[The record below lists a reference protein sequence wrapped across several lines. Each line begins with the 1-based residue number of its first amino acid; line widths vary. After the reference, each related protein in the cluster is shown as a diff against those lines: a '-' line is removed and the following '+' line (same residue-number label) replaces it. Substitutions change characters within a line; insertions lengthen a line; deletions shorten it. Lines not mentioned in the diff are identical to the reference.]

1 MWGISCLLL
10 LTLGLVQGTT
20 GLDPLVDTP
29 QGLIRGLRADEGDY
43 SMFLGIPYAKVDENN
58 PFGASSP
65 HPKFDN
71 VFEAYDDSAVC
82 PQKEELSTTIIGTLD
97 CLNLNVFVPN
107 KASSKNKLPVVV
119 WIHGGRFRYGSGNR
133 DLYSPNFLI
142 RHDVILVTLNY
153 RLGPYGFMCLNTP
166 DVPGNQGLKDQYLGM
181 RWVKDNIAA
190 FGGDANK
197 ITIMGESAGAMS
209 IDFHLI
215 SKREKLFN
223 QAIIESGSVFH
234 PTVIEDADT
243 SKPLKIAEHLG
254 FHTDDLSQALA
265 FLKETDV
272 KLVIAATEELGLTFY
287 ICVEEEF
294 EDVES
299 MLLDHPI
306 NMDYPNAKRI
316 PILSGFNSHEQ
327 SYIFGNKNADYFKNL
342 NIFRELD
349 AVFNYD
355 EDFQEMED
363 LMRHFYI
370 GDEDITDAVRHSII
384 DFISDY
390 DFNFPGQKSI
400 QKYLESGAQDVY
412 QYLFAY
418 SGERNYLKNR
428 ENVTIQGAAHADE
441 LGYLFDLPIYKEQ
454 PSEADQRIIDQI
466 TTLWTNFAKY
476 GALIKETLF
485 FREPTPEV
493 SDLLPVQW
501 VPTTKDINNYLLID
515 TELKMEKRP
524 YSQRLA
530 FWELFYKVN
539 ENKIKGKRN
548 D

>member
-10 LTLGLVQGTT
+10 LTLGLVQGRTR
-20 GLDPLVDTP
+20 LDPLVDTP
-29 QGLIRGLRADEGDY
+29 QGLIRGQKADEGDY
-43 SMFLGIPYAKVDENN
+43 SMFLGIPYAKLDENN

-71 VFEAYDDSAVC
+71 VFEAYDDSAIC
-82 PQKEELSTTIIGTLD
+82 PQKEKFGNTIVGTLD

-107 KASSKNKLPVVV
+107 KASSKNKLPVLV
-119 WIHGGRFRYGSGNR
+119 WIHGGGFKSGSGNR
-133 DLYSPNFLI
+133 NSYGPNYLI

-166 DVPGNQGLKDQYLGM
+166 DVPGNQGLKDQFLGL

-223 QAIIESGSVFH
+223 QAIIQSGSVFH

-243 SKPLKIAEHLG
+243 SKPLKIAERLG
-254 FHTDDLSQALA
+254 FQTDDLSQALA
-265 FLKETDV
+265 FLKTTDV
-272 KLVIAATEELGLTFY
+272 KLVIAASEELGLSFY
-287 ICVEEEF
+287 ICVEKEF

-299 MLLDHPI
+299 ILSDHPI

-327 SYIFGNKNADYFKNL
+327 LAQFANKNADYFKNL
-342 NIFRELD
+342 KIFSELN
-349 AVFNYD
+349 VIFNYD

-370 GDEDITDAVRHSII
+370 GDEDITDAVRWSII
-384 DFISDY
+384 DFSSDY
-390 DFNFPGQKSI
+390 DFNYPIQKSI
-400 QKYLESGAQDVY
+400 QKYLENGGQDVY

-428 ENVTIQGAAHADE
+428 DNVTVGGAAHADE
-441 LGYLFDLPIYKEQ
+441 LGYLFDLSFYKEQ

-476 GALIKETLF
+476 G
-485 FREPTPEV
+485 EPTPEV

-501 VPTTKDINNYLLID
+501 VPTTKDINSYLLID

-524 YSQRLA
+524 YSRRLT
-530 FWELFYKVN
+530 FWELFYKAN

>member
-10 LTLGLVQGTT
+10 LTLGLVQGRTR
-20 GLDPLVDTP
+20 LDPLVDTP
-29 QGLIRGLRADEGDY
+29 QGLIRGLKVDEGDY

-82 PQKEELSTTIIGTLD
+82 PQKEQHGTAILGTLD

-107 KASSKNKLPVVV
+107 TASSKNKLPVLV
-119 WIHGGRFRYGSGNR
+119 WIHGGGFMYGFGNR
-133 DLYSPNFLI
+133 YLYGPKFLI

-166 DVPGNQGLKDQYLGM
+166 DVPGNQGLKDQFLGL
-181 RWVKDNIAA
+181 RWIKDNIAA

-197 ITIMGESAGAMS
+197 ITIMGESAGAAS
-209 IDFHLI
+209 VDFHLI
-215 SKREKLFN
+215 SKQEKLFN
-223 QAIIESGSVFH
+223 QAIMQSGGVFG
-234 PTVIEDADT
+234 PWVIGDADT
-243 SKPLKIAEHLG
+243 SKPLKIADHLG
-254 FHTDDLSQALA
+254 FHTEDLSQALA
-265 FLKETDV
+265 FLKNTDV
-272 KLVIAATEELGLTFY
+272 NLVTAASEELGLTFNV
-287 ICVEEEF
+287 CVEKEF
-294 EDVES
+294 EDIES
-299 MLLDHPI
+299 ILTDHPF
-306 NMDYPNAKRI
+306 NMDYPKAKRI

-327 SYIFGNKNADYFKNL
+327 VAQFASKNPEFFKNL
-342 NIFRELD
+342 KIFSELD
-349 AVFNYD
+349 AIFNYD

-370 GDEDITDAVRHSII
+370 GDEDITDAVLWSII
-384 DFISDY
+384 DFSSDY
-390 DFNFPGQKSI
+390 NFTFPVQMSI
-400 QKYLESGAQDVY
+400 QKYLENGAQDVY

-418 SGERNYLKNR
+418 SGKRNFVKNR
-428 ENVTIQGAAHADE
+428 ENVTVGGAAHADE
-441 LGYLFDLPIYKEQ
+441 IGYLFDLSFHEEQ

-466 TTLWTNFAKY
+466 TTLWTNFVKY
-476 GALIKETLF
+476 G
-485 FREPTPEV
+485 EPTPEV

-501 VPTTKDINNYLLID
+501 VPTTKDTNSYLVID

-524 YSQRLA
+524 FSQRLT

-539 ENKIKGKRN
+539 ENKLKGKRK

>member
-10 LTLGLVQGTT
+10 LTLGLVQGRTR
-20 GLDPLVDTP
+20 LDPLVDTQ

-82 PQKEELSTTIIGTLD
+82 PQKEEFTGTIIGTLD

-107 KASSKNKLPVVV
+107 TASSKNKLPVLV

-133 DLYSPNFLI
+133 YLYGPNFLI

-166 DVPGNQGLKDQYLGM
+166 DVPGNQGLKDQFLGL
-181 RWVKDNIAA
+181 RWIKDNIAA

-197 ITIMGESAGAMS
+197 ITIVGESAGAMS

-215 SKREKLFN
+215 SKQEKLFN
-223 QAIIESGSVFH
+223 QAIIQSGSVFH
-234 PTVIEDADT
+234 PTVLEDADT
-243 SKPLKIAEHLG
+243 SKPLKIAERLG
-254 FHTDDLSQALA
+254 FQTDDLSQALA
-265 FLKETDV
+265 FLKNTDAM
-272 KLVIAATEELGLTFY
+272 LVIAAFEELGLIFN
-287 ICVEEEF
+287 ICVEKEF
-294 EDVES
+294 EDIES
-299 MLLDHPI
+299 ILPDHPI
-306 NMDYPNAKRI
+306 NMDYPKAKRI

-327 SYIFGNKNADYFKNL
+327 LNLYANKNADYFKNL
-342 NIFRELD
+342 KIFSELD

-355 EDFQEMED
+355 EDFQKMED

-370 GDEDITDAVRHSII
+370 GDEDITDAVRWSII
-384 DFISDY
+384 DFSSDY
-390 DFNFPGQKSI
+390 EFNFPGQRSI
-400 QKYLESGAQDVY
+400 QKYLENGAQDVY

-418 SGERNYLKNR
+418 SGKRNYLKNR
-428 ENVTIQGAAHADE
+428 DNVTAEGVAAHGDE
-441 LGYLFDLPIYKEQ
+441 LGYLFDISFYKEQ

-466 TTLWTNFAKY
+466 TTLWTNFVKY
-476 GALIKETLF
+476 G
-485 FREPTPEV
+485 EPTPEV
-493 SDLLPVQW
+493 SDLLPIQW
-501 VPTTKDINNYLLID
+501 IPTTKDTNNYLVID

-530 FWELFYKVN
+530 FWELFYKAN
-539 ENKIKGKRN
+539 ENKLKEKRN

>member
-20 GLDPLVDTP
+20 RLDPLVDTP
-29 QGLIRGLRADEGDY
+29 QGLIRGLKADEGDY

-82 PQKEELSTTIIGTLD
+82 PQKEQFDNTIVGTLD

-107 KASSKNKLPVVV
+107 KASSKNKLPVLV
-119 WIHGGRFRYGSGNR
+119 WIHGGKFKTGSGNR
-133 DLYSPNFLI
+133 YLFGPNYLI

-166 DVPGNQGLKDQYLGM
+166 DVPGNQGLKDQFLGL

-190 FGGDANK
+190 FGGDTNK

-209 IDFHLI
+209 IDLHLI
-215 SKREKLFN
+215 SKQEKLFN
-223 QAIIESGSVFH
+223 QAIMQSGSVFH
-234 PTVIEDADT
+234 PTLIEDADT
-243 SKPLKIAEHLG
+243 TKPLKIAERLG
-254 FHTDDLSQALA
+254 FQTDDLSQALA
-265 FLKETDV
+265 FLKDTDV
-272 KLVIAATEELGLTFY
+272 KLVIAAFEELGLTFN
-287 ICVEEEF
+287 ICVEKEF
-294 EDVES
+294 EDIES
-299 MLLDHPI
+299 ILTDHPI
-306 NMDYPNAKRI
+306 NMDYPKAKRI

-327 SYIFGNKNADYFKNL
+327 LGLYASKNAEYFKNL
-342 NIFRELD
+342 KIFSELD
-349 AVFNYD
+349 VIFNYD

-363 LMRHFYI
+363 LVRHFYI
-370 GDEDITDAVRHSII
+370 GDEDITDAVRWSII
-384 DFISDY
+384 DFSSDY
-390 DFNFPGQKSI
+390 YFNFPVQKSI
-400 QKYLESGAQDVY
+400 QKYLENGGQDVY

-418 SGERNYLKNR
+418 SGNINFFMNKD
-428 ENVTIQGAAHADE
+428 NVTVEGAAHGDDV
-441 LGYLFDLPIYKEQ
+441 GYLFDSSFDKEQ
-454 PSEADQRIIDQI
+454 PSEADQRIIDQM
-466 TTLWTNFAKY
+466 TTLWTNFVKY
-476 GALIKETLF
+476 G
-485 FREPTPEV
+485 EPTPEV

-501 VPTTKDINNYLLID
+501 VPTTKDINSYLLID
-515 TELKMEKRP
+515 TELKMDKRP
-524 YSQRLA
+524 YNQRLT
-530 FWELFYKVN
+530 FWELFYKAN